1 MTSTLLLQELP
12 YQQDSTGRFEP
23 RANHA
28 WAMWLD
34 SAGFDTSLG
43 RYDILVDDPLQTLV
57 TRGIQTTIT
66 ERDGSSCVSDA
77 DPFVLLRQ
85 ALSPYLCENPTG
97 LPFIGGALG
106 YLSYD
111 LARRIEQ
118 IPAHTNDDQQLPEMA
133 VGIYEWACI
142 TDHLERRS
150 WLVGLRSKH
159 LESRWNNLIEQFLS
173 PVASKPRP
181 SFTALTTPVSETNET
196 AYAGAFARIHEYLR
210 DGDCY
215 QINYAR
221 RFTVSVE
228 GDPFAGYCRLRKLN
242 SAPFSAYLN
251 LPFAQIM
258 SSSPERFM
266 RVVDQTVETR
276 PIKGTRARS
285 ADPGLDRELAEEL
298 RISSKDRAENV
309 MIVDLLRNDLG
320 KNCVAGS
327 VHVPELFAVESYAT
341 VHHLV
346 STVRGTLRDDR
357 DALDLLRGAFPGGSI
372 TGAPKRRAMEIIEE
386 LESYRRGIYCGAIG
400 YIGFD
405 GQMDTNIAIRTL
417 VHRDGEVHF
426 WAGGGIVIDSDMK
439 SEFQETLHKAAGML
453 RLFES

>member
-1 MTSTLLLQELP
+1 VTSTLLLQELP
-12 YQQDSTGRFEP
+12 YLQDSTGRFEP
-23 RANHA
+23 LADHA

-57 TRGIQTTIT
+57 TRGMQTTIT

-77 DPFVLLRQ
+77 DPFGLIRQ
-85 ALSPYLCENPTG
+85 ALSPFYSENPTG
-97 LPFIGGALG
+97 LPFVGGALG

-142 TDHLERRS
+142 ADHHERRS

-159 LESRWNNLIEQFLS
+159 LESRWNKLVEKFLT
-173 PVASKPRP
+173 PVANKPRP
-181 SFTALTTPVSETNET
+181 SFTALTTPVSETNEA
-196 AYAGAFARIHEYLR
+196 AYAGAFARIHDYLR

-228 GDPFAGYCRLRKLN
+228 GDPFAGYCRLRKIN

-266 RVVDQTVETR
+266 RIVDRKVETR

-285 ADPGLDRELAEEL
+285 ADPNLDRQLAEEL
-298 RISSKDRAENV
+298 RTSSKDRAENV

-346 STVRGTLRDDR
+346 STVKGTLREDR

-386 LESYRRGIYCGAIG
+386 LEPYRRGIYCGAIG

-426 WAGGGIVIDSDMK
+426 WAGGGIVIDSDMN